1 LKNMNTEPNERIN
14 QRREIEAYLS
24 LPAFLSIISSAI
36 ETFKKETIGYLIGVK
51 GENKY
56 VVEYAIPYQT
66 AESGFA
72 HVTVDQKR
80 VERVNA
86 ILKLLS
92 EGLEYIGEFH
102 SHTAFGET
110 KAYIIPSPEDLLTTV
125 PGELNIICAVNS
137 KKHSVKWYEDKRGA
151 LVGTVDEYRIEI
163 GGYYVKKPALGKKYQ
178 RVRIKCPSV
187 TGIGVKK

>member
-1 LKNMNTEPNERIN
+1 MKIEQFENNVQKRG
-14 QRREIEAYLS
+14 IEAYLS
-24 LPAFLSIISSAI
+24 LPAFLSIVSSAI
-36 ETFKKETIGYLIGVK
+36 ETFKKETIGYLVGVK

-66 AESGFA
+66 ADSGFA
-72 HVTVDQKR
+72 HVTVDLKR
-80 VERVNA
+80 VERVNS
-86 ILKLLS
+86 ILRLLS

-110 KAYIIPSPEDLLTTV
+110 KAYTTPSGEDLLTTV

-137 KKHSVKWYEDKRGA
+137 KKRSVKWYEDKRGV
-151 LVGTVDEYRIEI
+151 LIGTVDEYRIEI
-163 GGYYVKKPALGKKYQ
+163 GGYFVKKPTVGKKYQ

-187 TGIGVKK
+187 TGIGAKK

>member
-1 LKNMNTEPNERIN
+1 MEQTVKNKSPF
-14 QRREIEAYLS
+14 EIEAYLS
-24 LPAFLSIISSAI
+24 LPAFLSIVSSSI

-72 HVTVDQKR
+72 HVTVDLKR
-80 VERVNA
+80 VERVNS
-86 ILKLLS
+86 ILRLLS

-102 SHTAFGET
+102 SHTVFGDAIALVT
-110 KAYIIPSPEDLLTTV
+110 PSAEDLLTTV
-125 PGELNIICAVNS
+125 PGELNIICAVNT
-137 KKHSVKWYEDKRGA
+137 KRRSVKWYEDRRGV
-151 LVGTVDEYRIEI
+151 LVGTVGEYRIEI
-163 GGYYVKKPALGKKYQ
+163 GGYFVKKPAIGKKYQ

-187 TGIGVKK
+187 TGLGIKK

>member
-1 LKNMNTEPNERIN
+1 MRQEQFKKGN
-14 QRREIEAYLS
+14 QKTGIEAYLS
-24 LPAFLSIISSAI
+24 LPAFLSIVSSAI

-72 HVTVDQKR
+72 HVTVDLKR
-80 VERVNA
+80 VERVNS
-86 ILKLLS
+86 ILKSLG

-110 KAYIIPSPEDLLTTV
+110 KAYTIPSAEDLFTTV

-137 KKHSVKWYEDKRGA
+137 KKRYVKWYEDKRGV
-151 LVGTVDEYRIEI
+151 LIGTVDEYRIEI
-163 GGYYVKKPALGKKYQ
+163 GGYFVKKPAVGKKYQ
-178 RVRIKCPSV
+178 RVCIRCPSV
-187 TGIGVKK
+187 TGIGAKT